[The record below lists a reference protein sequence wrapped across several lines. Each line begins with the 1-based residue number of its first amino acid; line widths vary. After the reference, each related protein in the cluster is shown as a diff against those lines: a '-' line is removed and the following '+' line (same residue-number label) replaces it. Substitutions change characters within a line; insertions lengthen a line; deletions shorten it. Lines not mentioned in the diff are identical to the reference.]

1 MSLNLFLI
9 LTQMDFFLCENRCD
23 LQKTYDFI
31 SLHMDVLYA
40 NQGMTNDFP

>member
-1 MSLNLFLI
+1 
-9 LTQMDFFLCENRCD
+9 MDFFLCENRCD

-40 NQGMTNDFP
+40 NQRIHLLYFKCS